1 MNKKDIF
8 IGDAEANPHELF
20 MDTDGEWRV
29 VSKEEVSK
37 HLINL
42 PKGTKVLSNDETA
55 QCIQSW
61 YENRRD

>member
-1 MNKKDIF
+1 MTEKNIA
-8 IGDAEANPHELF
+8 IYSG
-20 MDTDGEWRV
+20 GG
-29 VSKEEVSK
+29 KEVIISPEGIEIK
-37 HLINL
+37 GGLTTL